1 MASANAFYSS
11 HGSVVDI
18 SVKLIKV
25 GFKEKAGSI
34 CRAAGASDDA
44 GHEVDC

>member
-1 MASANAFYSS
+1 MASANAFYGS

-18 SVKLIKV
+18 SVKLVKV
-25 GFKEKAGSI
+25 GFKEEAGSI
-34 CRAAGASDDA
+34 CRTAGAHDDA